1 MLSLLRQVI
10 IVCLAQQCCIK
21 VKFQSQFEGKVFI
34 IFIEC
39 TWYGVDVPCKYTL
52 DWKGCS
58 MAKQRHYER
67 TLNIEIIAD
76 NEELRNKTREMSD
89 SNDASKFRK

>member
-1 MLSLLRQVI
+1 MEWMFLVN
-10 IVCLAQQCCIK
+10 
-21 VKFQSQFEGKVFI
+21 
-34 IFIEC
+34 
-39 TWYGVDVPCKYTL
+39 THW